1 MITLAGGIGV
11 SNRDW
16 DKFLI
21 PYDQAVEELK
31 VKFKGIRKEFKKRE
45 DYSPIEFVTGRI
57 KKISSIFSKAKRL
70 NVDLENIETGIED
83 IAGIRIMCQFVE
95 DIDIVRELVLQRDKK
110 DMEIIYEKDYVNNKK
125 ESGYRSHHIIIKYPV
140 QTSIGQKEILAE
152 IQIRTLAMNFWATIE
167 HSLNYKY
174 EQNIPP
180 HIRERLVKAAEAA
193 YGLDQEMSLI
203 REEVKDAQQEFETKS
218 KLVSNILKDIQKL
231 YSYGKVTEADRYYQ
245 SFKELW
251 ENGKISQLN
260 HLAERIRLSVEN
272 ALS

>member
-1 MITLAGGIGV
+1 M

-21 PYDQAVEELK
+21 PYEQAVEELK
-31 VKFKGIRKEFKKRE
+31 VKFKGIRKEYKKRE
-45 DYSPIEFVTGRI
+45 DYSPIEFVTGRV
-57 KKISSIFSKAKRL
+57 KRLSSIFNKAKRL
-70 NVDLENIETGIED
+70 NVSMEDVETGIED

-95 DIDIVRELVLQRDKK
+95 DISKVRELVLQRDKK
-110 DMEIIYEKDYVNNKK
+110 DMEILYEKDYVNNQK
-125 ESGYRSHHIIIKYPV
+125 ESGYRSHHIIIRYPV
-140 QTSIGQKEILAE
+140 QTSIGEREILAE

-174 EQNIPP
+174 EQNIPH

-193 YGLDQEMSLI
+193 HELDREMSQI

-218 KLVSNILKDIQKL
+218 QMVSNILRDIQRL
-231 YSYGKVTEADRYYQ
+231 YTYGMVTEADRYYQ

-251 ENGKISQLN
+251 EFGKISQLQR
-260 HLAERIRLSVEN
+260 LAERIRLSIEN
-272 ALS
+272 ALNK